1 MNAQQG
7 AGREVWW
14 ARYVAR
20 AVKWPQPFGVRDFI
34 RVLKVGINTVIRTFK
49 NSPRSQ

>member
-1 MNAQQG
+1 M
-7 AGREVWW
+7 
-14 ARYVAR
+14 
-20 AVKWPQPFGVRDFI
+20 